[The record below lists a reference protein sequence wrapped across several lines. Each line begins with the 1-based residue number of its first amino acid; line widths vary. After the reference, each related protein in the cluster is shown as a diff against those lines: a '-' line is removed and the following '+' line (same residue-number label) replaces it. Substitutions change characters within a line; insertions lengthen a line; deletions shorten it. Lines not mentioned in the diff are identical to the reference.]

1 MAPSPLPYDPLLLSI
16 AAYVYYYPIISS
28 SAFATARLALLDA
41 LGCVIETV
49 TSGQCAAIIGP
60 AVTGCVVKN
69 GFKLPGTPFEMD
81 PIKGGMELFISNP

>member
-1 MAPSPLPYDPLLLSI
+1 M
-16 AAYVYYYPIISS
+16 
-28 SAFATARLALLDA
+28 
-41 LGCVIETV
+41 ETV
-49 TSGQCAAIIGP
+49 TSGQYAAIISP